1 MYILADMNRNCR
13 KKKIYIGT
21 KTTFEKI
28 QNQKIVFFNKKDFI
42 FYKYICKMYIS
53 ADMKWN
59 CKNSRFIYEQDWKN
73 I

>member
-53 ADMKWN
+53 ADMK
-59 CKNSRFIYEQDWKN
+59 
-73 I
+73 